1 MRSLLLEY
9 DISVM
14 VVRGKDHLMA
24 DALGRF
30 VRGAP
35 ITSYD
40 PLSEIA
46 KVLKEST
53 LGASK

>member
-1 MRSLLLEY
+1 MQSQLLEY

-14 VVRGKDHLMA
+14 VVKGKDHLMA

-30 VRGAP
+30 MQGDP

-40 PLSEIA
+40 PLTEIA
-46 KVLKEST
+46 KGSQWIQF
-53 LGASK
+53 